1 MGKNEKIKKEE
12 KKKTIKD
19 FFSSLLFLRLLFCFL
34 ILFII
39 GLGVLIYRKEKTEEK
54 EIKPHIT
61 VPVYQAE
68 SDFEFGID
76 ASLLAKEKNK
86 EYIIKVTNYKDDKV
100 NTEEISY
107 QVLIE
112 NPADCV
118 ISVKKNGEKE
128 NLMKEQKSTLIEGEV
143 LPSNEEKDI
152 YYHIFIDSVG
162 KLKSDDLLHVKI
174 IS

>member
-39 GLGVLIYRKEKTEEK
+39 GLGVLIYRKERTEEK

-68 SDFEFGID
+68 SDFVSILSSQLIDTFSDFADVLRFRVDAIKSVFIFFG
-76 ASLLAKEKNK
+76 A
-86 EYIIKVTNYKDDKV
+86 
-100 NTEEISY
+100 EI
-107 QVLIE
+107 
-112 NPADCV
+112 
-118 ISVKKNGEKE
+118 G
-128 NLMKEQKSTLIEGEV
+128 
-143 LPSNEEKDI
+143 
-152 YYHIFIDSVG
+152 F
-162 KLKSDDLLHVKI
+162 
-174 IS
+174 

>member
-1 MGKNEKIKKEE
+1 M
-12 KKKTIKD
+12 
-19 FFSSLLFLRLLFCFL
+19 
-34 ILFII
+34 
-39 GLGVLIYRKEKTEEK
+39 
-54 EIKPHIT
+54 
-61 VPVYQAE
+61 
-68 SDFEFGID
+68 
-76 ASLLAKEKNK
+76 
-86 EYIIKVTNYKDDKV
+86 
-100 NTEEISY
+100 NTEEIPY

-118 ISVKKNGEKE
+118 ISVKKNDEKE